1 MIRCR
6 CFQLPPLHDPVCK
19 IETGPG
25 LTCSFLIRQLLEEA
39 DLDESGSLSYVD
51 FEKVMDRAP
60 EFMK

>member
-1 MIRCR
+1 MQMFSAALSMI
-6 CFQLPPLHDPVCK
+6 QSAK